1 MLENIILSFQG
12 LWSHKFRSFLTMLGI
27 IIGISSIITIVSTIK
42 GTNEQIKENLIGAGN
57 NVVTVKL
64 KQDGQE
70 VDMQYSNLPEG
81 VSVISEETRAAL
93 EELDKVES
101 ASLYCQRSYVDGVYY
116 KNTVFTGELYG
127 VDTNY
132 FRVNGYQISFGRGF
146 QQEDY
151 EQFRKI
157 ALIDSKTAETLFEGE
172 SPIGKI
178 LEIMQEPFEIV
189 GIVTKSKESQPNIQT
204 YEDYMNYMDTSAGS
218 IFIPQSCWPIIYR
231 FDEPQCV
238 AVKAVS
244 TDDMTTAGKNVAN
257 SLNATQIS
265 NSQYAYEAN
274 DLLEQA
280 SHLQSLSETTNSQ
293 LLWIAA
299 ISLLVGGIGVMNIML
314 VSVTE
319 RTKEIG
325 LKMALGAGQNVILG
339 QFLTEAG
346 VLTSMGGLLGVL
358 CGIGL
363 AQMMAKVME
372 TPVVFSIPACV
383 IAVVFSMVIGI
394 IFGLIPAVKASRLN
408 PIDAL
413 KHE

>member
-64 KQDGQE
+64 TQDGQE

-81 VSVISEETRAAL
+81 VLVITEEFRKEL
-93 EELDKVES
+93 EEIDKVEGV
-101 ASLYCQRSYVDGVYY
+101 ALYNQRSYVDGVYY
-116 KNTVFTGELYG
+116 KNTAFTGELYG
-127 VDTNY
+127 IDKNY
-132 FRVNGYQISFGRGF
+132 FTVNGYQISFGRNF
-146 QQEDY
+146 QEEDY
-151 EQFRKI
+151 EQFRKV
-157 ALIDSKTAETLFEGE
+157 ALIDGKTAQSLFEGI
-172 SPIGKI
+172 SPIGQI
-178 LEIMQEPFEIV
+178 LEIRQEPFEIV
-189 GIVTKSKESQPNIQT
+189 GIVTKSKDSQPNIQT
-204 YEDYMNYMDTSAGS
+204 YEDYVNYMDTSAGS
-218 IFIPQSCWPIIYR
+218 VFIPESCWPIVYR

-244 TDDMTTAGKNVAN
+244 TDDMTSAGKDVAN
-257 SLNATQIS
+257 SLNASQIT
-265 NSQYAYEAN
+265 NSAYAYEAN

-346 VLTSMGGLLGVL
+346 VLTSMGGFLGVL

-363 AQMMAKVME
+363 AQLMAKVME

-383 IAVVFSMVIGI
+383 IAVAFSMVIGI
-394 IFGLIPAVKASRLN
+394 VFGLIPAVKASRLN

>member
-42 GTNEQIKENLIGAGN
+42 GTNEQIKENLIGSGN
-57 NVVTVKL
+57 NVVTVQL

-70 VDMQYSNLPEG
+70 VDMKYSDLPEG
-81 VSVISEETRAAL
+81 VSVITEETRASL
-93 EELDKVES
+93 DELDKVEGT
-101 ASLYCQRSYVDGVYY
+101 SLYQKRSYVDAVYY
-116 KNTVFTGELYG
+116 KNSAFTGELYG
-127 VDTNY
+127 IDQNY
-132 FRVNGYQISFGRGF
+132 FKVNGYQISFGRDFG
-146 QQEDY
+146 QNDY
-151 EQFRKI
+151 DSFRKV
-157 ALIDSKTAETLFEGE
+157 ALVDSKTAEKLFEGG
-172 SPIGKI
+172 SPVGQI
-178 LEIMQEPFEIV
+178 LEIQGEPFEIV
-189 GIVTKSKESQPNIQT
+189 GIVTKSNESQPNIQS
-204 YEDYMNYMDTSAGS
+204 YQDYMNYMDTSAGS
-218 IFIPQSCWPIIYR
+218 VFIPSICWPIIYR
-231 FDEPQCV
+231 FDEPQNV
-238 AVKAVS
+238 AVRATS
-244 TDDMTTAGKNVAN
+244 TDDMTTAGNNVAN
-257 SLNATQIS
+257 SLNETQVS
-265 NSQYAYEAN
+265 NSKYSYEAN

-280 SHLQSLSETTNSQ
+280 SHLQSLSETTNKQ

-339 QFLTEAG
+339 QFLTEAA
-346 VLTSMGGLLGVL
+346 VLTSMGGVLGVL
-358 CGIGL
+358 CGMAL
-363 AQMMAKVME
+363 AQMLSKVMG

-394 IFGLIPAVKASRLN
+394 VFGLIPAVKASRLN